1 MNRKLVITKLHN
13 VRMFFFFEDT
23 KIQAISCYEEDSLI
37 GNIYVGRVS
46 NVLKNLNA
54 LFIDISRGESCYLS
68 MEDCPEGKKAPK
80 VGDLLLVQVIKDK
93 IKSKQATVTTKVSIT
108 GESVVIS
115 LDNKIGIS
123 KKITDSNIK
132 TVLKKQLEE
141 TITEF
146 KLKNDC
152 ESIPFGGIVRTEA
165 QKLDIETFKGETIKI
180 LCELKDVINR
190 SQYATAYL
198 CIRIN
203 RLNELFDYKKYL
215 QIDELEVVTDDQDFI
230 SMCMQNNL
238 PLPRLYEDPMI
249 NMASFYNLP
258 MIIEKALQERVY
270 LKSGAYLVIQH
281 TEAMTV
287 IDVNSGKAIKGNNKS
302 QALLN
307 MNLEA
312 AKEIAKQLR
321 IRNLSGIILVDFI
334 NMKSMQDIVTLMTSL
349 KEYVASDW
357 VEATVHDMTKL
368 GLIEITRKKVRKP
381 IYEIL
386 KNT

>member
-68 MEDCPEGKKAPK
+68 MEDFPEDQKAPK

-108 GESVVIS
+108 GESVVVS

-141 TITEF
+141 TIADF
-146 KLKNDC
+146 KWKHHC
-152 ESIPFGGIVRTEA
+152 ENIQFGGIVRTEA
-165 QKLDIETFKGETIKI
+165 QKLDIEIFKEETVKI
-180 LCELKDVINR
+180 LCELNDVLKR
-190 SQYATAYL
+190 SQYATAYS
-198 CIRIN
+198 CIRKN
-203 RLNELFDYKKYL
+203 QSNELFDYKKYL

-287 IDVNSGKAIKGNNKS
+287 IDVNSGKAIKGNNNS

-334 NMKSMQDIVTLMTSL
+334 NMKSMHDIVTLMTSL

-381 IYEIL
+381 IHEIL